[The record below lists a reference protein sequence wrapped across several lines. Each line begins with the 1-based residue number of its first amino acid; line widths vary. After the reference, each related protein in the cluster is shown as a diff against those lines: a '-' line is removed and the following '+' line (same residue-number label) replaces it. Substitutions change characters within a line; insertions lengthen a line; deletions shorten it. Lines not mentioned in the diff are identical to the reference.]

1 MVLLRLKWLKKRINT
16 MRLIKYD
23 GISDKSVKAIL
34 GSSGSSSS
42 GGSDVGSRSEYTD
55 LNRTIWG

>member
-1 MVLLRLKWLKKRINT
+1 

-34 GSSGSSSS
+34 GNSGGGSSNS
-42 GGSDVGSRSEYTD
+42 SDVGSRSEYTE

>member
-1 MVLLRLKWLKKRINT
+1 

-23 GISDKSVKAIL
+23 GLSDKSVKAIL
-34 GSSGSSSS
+34 GSSGGSSSNN
-42 GGSDVGSRSEYTD
+42 SDVGSRSEYTD